1 MFLGAETP
9 PPLALRGPSQ
19 SGPSPGTATPGC
31 GQGQGVLM
39 RRAAPSLRARVLPGH
54 AVEGDAALCRLR
66 GPGQLGL
73 PERGVSPWARP
84 PSPSSPKGRPRASQ
98 LRRSLRRPQVQKQET
113 WVFLAY
119 GVGVGLWLVISS
131 LPRRRL
137 VLNHTRGVY
146 HFSIQGR
153 TVCQGPLHLVYVR
166 LALNSDGDWPGGW
179 ARDWEAAWEV
189 RGAVRPAESTL
200 PAAYGRCF
208 FQLVLGGHRLEPLVL
223 VQLSERYE
231 VGSAQTRALS
241 SNRKTRSLFKVFGWG
256 RFLTQMVNT
265 MQSSLL
271 GAGEGARA
279 SGRTGGAA
287 W

>member
-1 MFLGAETP
+1 
-9 PPLALRGPSQ
+9 
-19 SGPSPGTATPGC
+19 
-31 GQGQGVLM
+31 M
-39 RRAAPSLRARVLPGH
+39 RRAAPSVRARVLLGH

-73 PERGVSPWARP
+73 PERGVSPWVRP
-84 PSPSSPKGRPRASQ
+84 PSPSSPKGRPRAAQ
-98 LRRSLRRPQVQKQET
+98 HRRCLRRPQVQKQET

-179 ARDWEAAWEV
+179 ARDGEAAWEV
-189 RGAVRPAESTL
+189 RGAVRPAD
-200 PAAYGRCF
+200 
-208 FQLVLGGHRLEPLVL
+208 PLSP
-223 VQLSERYE
+223 QP
-231 VGSAQTRALS
+231 T
-241 SNRKTRSLFKVFGWG
+241 
-256 RFLTQMVNT
+256 
-265 MQSSLL
+265 
-271 GAGEGARA
+271 EGASSSWSSA
-279 SGRTGGAA
+279 ATGWSRWCWCSCRSATSKWNTWAVTSPGNSTSTTSTTWPPPTGTWFATGHPLA
-287 W
+287 PVP

>member
-1 MFLGAETP
+1 
-9 PPLALRGPSQ
+9 
-19 SGPSPGTATPGC
+19 
-31 GQGQGVLM
+31 M
-39 RRAAPSLRARVLPGH
+39 RRAAPSVRARVLLGH

-84 PSPSSPKGRPRASQ
+84 PSPSSPKGRPRAAQ
-98 LRRSLRRPQVQKQET
+98 HRRCLRRPQVQKQET

-166 LALNSDGDWPGGW
+166 LALNSD
-179 ARDWEAAWEV
+179 
-189 RGAVRPAESTL
+189 
-200 PAAYGRCF
+200 AYGRCF

-231 VGSAQTRALS
+231 QMEYLGRYIARKLNINYFDYLATSYRHVVRHWPPPSAGTVMRKNPAGHKPS
-241 SNRKTRSLFKVFGWG
+241 SS
-256 RFLTQMVNT
+256 
-265 MQSSLL
+265 QSNL
-271 GAGEGARA
+271 EV
-279 SGRTGGAA
+279 
-287 W
+287 